1 MSRKRKRLK
10 KLLMAL
16 FPRDDAEFY
25 INVGLICDL
34 DYAAQIRA
42 VKDGIKKREEH
53 AQAGMQ
59 TGKEHSR

>member
-1 MSRKRKRLK
+1 MARKRKRLK

-42 VKDGIKKREEH
+42 VKDVIKEREER
-53 AQAGMQ
+53 AGD
-59 TGKEHSR
+59 S